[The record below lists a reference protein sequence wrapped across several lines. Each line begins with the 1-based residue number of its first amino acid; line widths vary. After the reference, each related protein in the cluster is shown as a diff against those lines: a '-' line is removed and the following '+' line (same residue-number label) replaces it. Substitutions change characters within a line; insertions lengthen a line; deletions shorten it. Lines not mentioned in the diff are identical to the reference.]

1 MKEIKV
7 EVTKYVAQDGTRFD
21 DKESCE
27 KHDAECI
34 KNEADYATRIE
45 MIRNKRK
52 SLDDEADEKRRKE
65 EAEYERNKDKIRKIG
80 GRIRNLIAVANELI
94 DNNLFYYIGS
104 DSSVSYLRNYF
115 GYKGSIFFT
124 QDDPQYSYN
133 ENAHRHKKTG
143 IGFIATCGNGLL
155 ATNGADFIS
164 YDAGSF
170 GCAVMSKRI
179 VEEFEEL
186 ERAFYAYV
194 DEKTK

>member
-1 MKEIKV
+1 M
-7 EVTKYVAQDGTRFD
+7 
-21 DKESCE
+21 
-27 KHDAECI
+27 
-34 KNEADYATRIE
+34 
-45 MIRNKRK
+45 
-52 SLDDEADEKRRKE
+52 
-65 EAEYERNKDKIRKIG
+65 
-80 GRIRNLIAVANELI
+80 
-94 DNNLFYYIGS
+94 FYYTGS
-104 DSSVSYLRNYF
+104 DSSVCYLRNYF

-124 QDDPQYSYN
+124 QDDPQFSYN
-133 ENAHRHKKTG
+133 ETAHRHKKTG

>member
-7 EVTKYVAQDGTRFD
+7 EVTKYVAEDGTQFD

-27 KHDAECI
+27 KHDAECA
-34 KNEADYATRIE
+34 KNNDDYETRIE
-45 MIRNKRK
+45 MIRQKRK
-52 SLDDEADEKRRKE
+52 RLDDEADEKRRKE
-65 EAEYERNKDKIRKIG
+65 EAEYEENKDNIRKIG

-104 DSSVSYLRNYF
+104 GSSVYYLRNYC

-124 QDDPQYSYN
+124 QDDPQYSYS
-133 ENAHRHKKTG
+133 EDAHRHKGTG
-143 IGFIATCGNGLL
+143 IGFIATCGNGRL
-155 ATNGADFIS
+155 ATNGTDFIS